1 MRQKQDPRQLVT
13 WWRSSSSA
21 FICPLR
27 NIDFFHPFPSFYIL
41 CLLELSIFRY
51 RPAIFSRVCLRYVSS
66 VLVANVLLSSSCHD
80 SIWQHAQLIA
90 ICSTRFIHHNII
102 MMEVQEMKIVRR
114 ITEKS
119 LRNMLRS
126 EALRRK
132 YQIDKINDL
141 VFGEKFSGM
150 II

>member
-1 MRQKQDPRQLVT
+1 MMEVFFVSLHLSTPEHRFLSSVSKLLYLVPFGT
-13 WWRSSSSA
+13 IYFPISSSHL
-21 FICPLR
+21 FKGLPTLR
-27 NIDFFHPFPSFYIL
+27 F
-41 CLLELSIFRY
+41 
-51 RPAIFSRVCLRYVSS
+51 V
-66 VLVANVLLSSSCHD
+66 CHD
-80 SIWQHAQLIA
+80 SIWQHAQLTA